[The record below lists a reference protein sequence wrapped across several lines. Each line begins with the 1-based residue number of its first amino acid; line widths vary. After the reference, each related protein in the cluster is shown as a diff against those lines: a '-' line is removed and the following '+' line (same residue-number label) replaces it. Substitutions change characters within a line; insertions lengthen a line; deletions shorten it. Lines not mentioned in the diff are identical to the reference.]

1 MMVFR
6 RFMPFIARASFQNS
20 RIVRDTGGIQAD
32 GWTAAG
38 RLRGNGTPMKL
49 ECDHP
54 PRPWNVAGLAWA
66 CAGLAL
72 LVVAGATFLLLG
84 GSPEPTWQA
93 LLISMLVLSGCMTTL
108 GYRRARAGSALK
120 KSPEDPQP
128 PLPLDRIGIPAWEQ
142 DWSAV
147 LARPD
152 PIAAEQLWPDGSGRT
167 ALVDLAR
174 KIRTRAANRAAE
186 KFVAAHWSDAE
197 APLLLPPFE
206 DTVALAA
213 VRALVSGQR
222 MFETETEMT
231 TEDGHPAQVVVMF
244 SFPCEPG
251 EGASVLMTAIDV
263 SAYKPDGS
271 TGNRSEVSGVHA
283 RDPETLGILST
294 AVIDELCEHLTAV
307 QISAESTVRWLH
319 RTDPDM
325 TEVRRSVE
333 NVLAAN
339 DRSAVIVR
347 RARDFLRKASSSLET
362 LFLPS
367 IVEETVLLLEHELSV
382 AEIEHAV
389 VIGHG
394 LPPITAD
401 LASVQQVV
409 IQLVVNAI
417 AALKFDAERGG
428 RITITV
434 TRHGGDEVMVAIE
447 DTAAAFAT
455 MRSDDVSD
463 RPPSNIVIGEAKRL
477 AACRATIN
485 AHGGRFRINR
495 KPGVGSEISFTFPA
509 DGAVRDEA
517 EDIVFEMQNG
527 RRLRTTVSADEEV

>member
-1 MMVFR
+1 
-6 RFMPFIARASFQNS
+6 
-20 RIVRDTGGIQAD
+20 
-32 GWTAAG
+32 
-38 RLRGNGTPMKL
+38 MKS
-49 ECDHP
+49 ESDHP
-54 PRPWNVAGLAWA
+54 PRAWNVAGQVWA
-66 CAGLAL
+66 CGGLAL
-72 LVVAGATFLLLG
+72 LVAGATLLLLG
-84 GSPEPTWQA
+84 GSIEPMWRV
-93 LLISMLVLSGCMTTL
+93 LLASMLVLSGCLTTL
-108 GYRRARAGSALK
+108 GYRQARAGTALK
-120 KSPEDPQP
+120 KSPTGPQP
-128 PLPLDRIGIPAWEQ
+128 HLPLDRIGMPAWEQ

-147 LARPD
+147 MARPD
-152 PIAAEQLWPDGSGRT
+152 PFATGRPGLDEADRA
-167 ALVDLAR
+167 ALVGLAR
-174 KIRTRAANRAAE
+174 KIRTLAANRAAE
-186 KFVAAHWSDAE
+186 NFVADHWSDAE
-197 APLLLPPFE
+197 APLLLPPLE
-206 DTVALAA
+206 DAVTLAA

-222 MFETETEMT
+222 TFAAETEMT
-231 TEDGHPAQVVVMF
+231 TEDGDPVHVVVMF
-244 SFPCEPG
+244 SFPYERR
-251 EGASVLMTAIDV
+251 EDTSVLMTAIDI
-263 SAYKPDGS
+263 SACRLNGA
-271 TGNRSEVSGVHA
+271 GGHRSEVSGVHA

-307 QISAESTVRWLH
+307 QLSGESTVRWLH
-319 RTDPDM
+319 RADPDM

-347 RARDFLRKASSSLET
+347 RARDFLRKSSSSLET
-362 LFLPS
+362 LFLPL

-417 AALKFDAERGG
+417 AALKFEAERGG

-434 TRHGGDEVMVAIE
+434 ARHGGDEVMVAIE

-455 MRSDDVSD
+455 MRSDDVSE
-463 RPPSNIVIGEAKRL
+463 RPPSNLVIGEAKRL

-495 KPGVGSEISFTFPA
+495 KPGAGSEISFTFPA

-517 EDIVFEMQNG
+517 GALVFDMQNG
-527 RRLRTTVSADEEV
+527 KTPSNDGRVGRSDVAHTIGY